1 MAQPDDVR
9 AVDEMPA
16 SRDAARPDE
25 VRARLQR
32 RYGDLAVIAGD
43 VGAGGGD
50 MTAVAGDVPAPAAAA
65 ADVPAGAGC
74 GGSTS
79 GCAAPATDDG
89 DAATGTDPVAG
100 CGARYDVADH
110 GDVPAGLAA
119 ASLGCGNPVAVADLR
134 SGEDVLDLGS
144 GAGLDVILSARR
156 VGPAGHAYGLDMTG
170 PMLAA
175 ARANAASAGVANAT
189 FLEGY
194 LEAIPLAE
202 GSVDVIVS
210 NCVINLSVDKPAAFA
225 EMHRVLAPGGRLAIS
240 DTVADGVVPA
250 HLRADPDAWDGCLA
264 GALTREA
271 YRDHLA
277 AAGFVEVTLTDSHP
291 IDATFT
297 SVIVR
302 ARRAG

>member
-9 AVDEMPA
+9 AADAMPA
-16 SRDAARPDE
+16 PRGAAHPDE

-43 VGAGGGD
+43 
-50 MTAVAGDVPAPAAAA
+50 AA
-65 ADVPAGAGC
+65 VPAGGAGC
-74 GGSTS
+74 CGSTS
-79 GCAAPATDDG
+79 GCAAPATDERDV
-89 DAATGTDPVAG
+89 ATSADPVAG
-100 CGARYDVADH
+100 CGVRDDVTDH
-110 GDVPAGLAA
+110 GDVVAGLAA
-119 ASLGCGNPVAVADLR
+119 ASLGCGNPVAVADLHA
-134 SGEDVLDLGS
+134 GERVLDLGS
-144 GAGLDVILSARR
+144 GAGLDVIVSARR

-202 GSVDVIVS
+202 GSVDVVVS
-210 NCVINLSVDKPAAFA
+210 NCVINLSVDKDAAFA
-225 EMHRVLAPGGRLAIS
+225 EMHRVLRPGGRVAIS
-240 DTVADGVVPA
+240 DIVADGVVPA

-264 GALTREA
+264 GALTRQA
-271 YRDHLA
+271 YRDQLA
-277 AAGFVEVTLTDSHP
+277 AAGFAEVALTDSHP
-291 IDATFT
+291 VDATFT